1 MPYEVHIGS
10 EGFGKVRGVWEDL
23 QATSAAHVFQTY
35 GFAEAWL
42 ATAGTAT
49 RSTPIIAR
57 YESAGRT
64 VGLFP
69 ACITHHGRVPLLT
82 WLAGPYVLDYGDV
95 LFDADASDI
104 GVADFVTG
112 ALAAIRPHARLAP
125 LYLTNVRSDA
135 LAFEPLGQHLR
146 VYKTSAA
153 PFVDTSGSFDD
164 YLASR
169 SRGLRRSV
177 RKKHTALSHS
187 GEICFAVWDVGHP
200 GYEAAVRELLES
212 KLRRYRSLDA
222 SSGAFSQGWLDFR
235 VRQALTEPSTR
246 LAVLTIGD
254 RIVASQIACEY
265 RGRLYLLVSSFD
277 PEFEH
282 VSPGFLLDY
291 HSIEYAFQRGL
302 DQCDFCWGSEAHKY
316 HWTDDDVAL
325 TTFVSDDLSG
335 RALTAAAGLRKRL
348 TAPRTDPQEPR

>member
-1 MPYEVHIGS
+1 MPYEVLIGP
-10 EGFGKVRGVWEDL
+10 EGFGRVQRVWEDL

-42 ATAGTAT
+42 ATAGAAT
-49 RSTPIIAR
+49 RSTPIIVC

-69 ACITHHGRVPLLT
+69 ACLTHHGRVPLLT
-82 WLAGPYVLDYGDV
+82 WLAGPHVLDYGDI
-95 LFDADASDI
+95 LFDAEASDI
-104 GVADFVTG
+104 GVAEFVAG

-135 LAFEPLGQHLR
+135 LAFEVLGRHLR

-153 PFVDTSGSFDD
+153 PYVDTTGSFDD
-164 YLASR
+164 YIASR

-177 RKKHTALSHS
+177 RKKHAALSRS
-187 GEICFAVWDVGHP
+187 GEICFALWDAGHP
-200 GYEAAVRELLES
+200 GYEDAVRELLVT
-212 KLRRYRSLDA
+212 KLRRYRALDA
-222 SSGAFSQGWLDFR
+222 SSGAFSEGWLDFR

-246 LAVLTIGD
+246 LALLTVGD

-282 VSPGFLLDY
+282 VSPGFMLDY
-291 HSIEYAFQRGL
+291 HSIKYAFEHGL
-302 DQCDFCWGSEAHKY
+302 EQCDFCWGTEAHKY
-316 HWTDDDVAL
+316 HWTHDEVRL
-325 TTFVSDDLSG
+325 TTFVSDDLPG
-335 RALTAAAGLRKRL
+335 RALTAAAGLRRMLKS
-348 TAPRTDPQEPR
+348 PRAESGGSA

>member
-1 MPYEVHIGS
+1 MPYEVLIGS

-23 QATSAAHVFQTY
+23 QTTSAAHVFQTY

-49 RSTPIIAR
+49 RSTPVIAR

-104 GVADFVTG
+104 GVDEFVAG

-135 LAFEPLGQHLR
+135 LAFEALGQSLR

-153 PFVDTSGSFDD
+153 PFVDTTGPFDD

-177 RKKHTALSHS
+177 RKKHATLSNS
-187 GEICFAVWDVGHP
+187 GEIRFAMWDAGHP
-200 GYEAAVRELLES
+200 GYEAVLHELLER
-212 KLRRYRSLDA
+212 KLNRFRMLDP
-222 SSGAFSQGWLDFR
+222 SSGAFSDGWLDFR
-235 VRQALTEPSTR
+235 TRQALTEPSTR
-246 LAVLTIGD
+246 LAVLTAGD
-254 RIVASQIACEY
+254 RIVASQMVCEY
-265 RGRLYLLVSSFD
+265 RNRLYLLVSSFD

-291 HSIEYAFQRGL
+291 HSIAYSFEHGL
-302 DQCDFCWGSEAHKY
+302 EQCDFCWGTEAHKY
-316 HWTDDDVAL
+316 HWADADVAL

-335 RALTAAAGLRKRL
+335 RALTAVAGLRRML
-348 TAPRTDPQEPR
+348 TSPRTDSGDSR